1 MDSGTLGFIL
11 VLLIAATAITVLVSR
26 DWRWVV
32 AALGLQYLW
41 AFLAITPSWP
51 LELAAVKLVT
61 GWMAGAILGFTLL
74 SLPQQRSE
82 GSQTWQGSAAFRS
95 ISAGL
100 IVLVVLGGASRLADW
115 NPAIGE
121 SQAAASLLLLG
132 IGLLQL
138 GFSSSYFRTT
148 MGILTFFSGFE
159 ILYATVEAS
168 ILVVGLLAAVNLG
181 IALVGTYLIL
191 VPGMEPRQ

>member
-1 MDSGTLGFIL
+1 MDNGPLGFFI
-11 VLLIAATAITVLVSR
+11 VVFTAITAITVLVSR

-32 AALGLQYLW
+32 AGLGLQYLW
-41 AFLAITPSWP
+41 VFLLITPSWP

-74 SLPQQRSE
+74 SVPQLRNE
-82 GSQTWQGSAAFRS
+82 GSQTWQGSGSFRA

-100 IVLVVLGGASRLADW
+100 IILVVLGGASRLAGW
-115 NPAIGE
+115 NNAIGD

-132 IGLLQL
+132 VGLLQI

-148 MGILTFFSGFE
+148 VGILTFFSGFE
-159 ILYATVEAS
+159 ILYAAVEAS

-181 IALVGTYLIL
+181 IALVGSYLIL
-191 VPGMEPRQ
+191 APGMEPRL